1 MERPLCSLSDK
12 ETAFI
17 RLEVKKCGI
26 SFSHLED
33 ELIDHLCCLTE
44 EYLNEG
50 FSFEEAFKRV
60 RKDIALDSLKDIEIQ
75 TLLLINKKLRAMKT
89 TLKIS
94 GIAGLAC
101 IIIASVFK
109 VLHWPG
115 ASILLTLGFLILAFA
130 YIPVLAFALK
140 KEKLLKRKRNL
151 ALTGMIAAFLF
162 LISILFTIMHWS
174 LREYI
179 ILLSWIIMLIFLIML
194 FVNIM
199 RSEENR
205 VLHLSLILFFT
216 VLFVLDISIY
226 LLNLNNPKVSRYTL
240 EYNLRESVRLFEQGL
255 DEKYMLLDSLV
266 KPDQK
271 EILGDLKTGTG
282 EIIAESED
290 IRNKLFISK
299 EEQEKYNRKFF
310 KNQRM
315 AYDLESDVMQLEK
328 NLKHYKDFL
337 LEKASA
343 SPHLKAFIEQNI
355 RFGAYDFNNAPPIL
369 YNNLERLIRDTR
381 IIENEF
387 LDIIYAQYKD
397 N

>member
-94 GIAGLAC
+94 GIAGLAS
-101 IIIASVFK
+101 IIIASILK
-109 VLHWPG
+109 VLHLPG
-115 ASILLTLGFLILAFA
+115 GGPLLTLGFLILAFA
-130 YIPVLAFALK
+130 YLPVLAFALK

-151 ALTGMIAAFLF
+151 AWTGIIAAFLF

-179 ILLSWIIMLIFLIML
+179 IFLSWIIMLIFLIML
-194 FVNIM
+194 FINIM

-205 VLHLSLILFFT
+205 VLHLSLVLFFT

-271 EILGDLKTGTG
+271 EILRDLKTGTD
-282 EIIAESED
+282 EIIAETEN
-290 IRNKLFISK
+290 IRDKLFISK

-343 SPHLKAFIEQNI
+343 SPHLKAFIEQSI

-369 YNNLERLIRDTR
+369 YNNLEKLIRDTR

-387 LDIIYAQYKD
+387 LDMIYAQYQD

>member
-60 RKDIALDSLKDIEIQ
+60 RKNIAFDSLKDIEIQ
-75 TLLLINKKLRAMKT
+75 TLLLINKKFRAMKT

-94 GIAGLAC
+94 GIIGLAS

-109 VLHWPG
+109 VLHWQG
-115 ASILLTLGFLILAFA
+115 AGVLLTLGFIILAFA
-130 YIPVLAFALK
+130 YLPVLAFALK

-162 LISILFTIMHWS
+162 LFSILFMIMHWAY
-174 LREYI
+174 RDYI
-179 ILLSWIIMLIFLIML
+179 ILLSWIFVLIFLIML
-194 FVNIM
+194 VSNIM
-199 RSEENR
+199 SSEENR
-205 VLHLSLILFFT
+205 VLHLSLVLFFT

-240 EYNLRESVRLFEQGL
+240 EYNLHESVRLLEHGL
-255 DEKYMLLDSLV
+255 QEKYMLSDSLA

-271 EILGDLKTGTG
+271 IALRDLKANTD
-282 EIIAESED
+282 EIIAETEN
-290 IRNKLFISK
+290 IRDKLFTSR

-315 AYDLESDVMQLEK
+315 AYDLESEVMQLEK
-328 NLKHYKDFL
+328 NLKQYRGFL
-337 LEKASA
+337 LEMASA
-343 SPHLKAFIEQNI
+343 SPHLKPFIEQSI
-355 RFGAYDFNNAPPIL
+355 QFGAYDFNNAPPIL
-369 YNNLERLIRDTR
+369 YNNLERIIRDIR

-387 LDIIYAQYKD
+387 VNMIYAQYRDK
-397 N
+397 